1 MIGLRILV
9 IDDSLTIRK
18 LVEISLRDTPHVI
31 DYASTGAT
39 GIARATETGP
49 DLVLCD
55 YVLPDTKG
63 IDVCRAVHADRRSA
77 RSALVIMSGKHE
89 QIRPQ
94 FAELPVR
101 AFLGKPFTT
110 DELRRVVGE
119 IAATRQSAFA
129 TSRDNAN
136 ALAASFRN
144 ALYDAL
150 CARLTRIPS
159 WMPELGSEAPATFF
173 ARKLLNDQA
182 LAELFEALVPVY
194 EQLAAK
200 PRDRQLL
207 AQGSLDVIAPG
218 RLIHLAAVTDLA
230 SELAFTT
237 DHGAVAVLVAR
248 GRLFAKGGQSAREVA
263 ALLRGRSGT
272 FRWRRLEIEPDPPA
286 GNALH
291 LAQLQLECA
300 RVRTDAPRPAP
311 TTPVERSPGFS
322 ARVQELALDPVE
334 QQLATLVDGQATV
347 EELARR
353 AGLAGAA
360 AEAIVAR
367 LVEIDLLRLPA
378 SAPRATVRRTV
389 VVAEPDHAAFRGPLT
404 RHLATRHPGIAVEW
418 HTGDLDVDDL
428 LARRPDVIV
437 VNATAHAD
445 AALRLA
451 RRCADGPIRL
461 VAIVELATPRADDL
475 TAAGFHAVVAKP
487 VHLHELEWLVTGQPI
502 VTPTHARGLP

>member
-89 QIRPQ
+89 QIR
-94 FAELPVR
+94 AAVHR
-101 AFLGKPFTT
+101 AARARVPRQAVH
-110 DELRRVVGE
+110 DRRGAPGRRRDQ
-119 IAATRQSAFA
+119 AATRQSAFA

-218 RLIHLAAVTDLA
+218 RLIHLAVVTRSRERAHVPDRPR
-230 SELAFTT
+230 
-237 DHGAVAVLVAR
+237 HGRRA
-248 GRLFAKGGQSAREVA
+248 GR
-263 ALLRGRSGT
+263 
-272 FRWRRLEIEPDPPA
+272 
-286 GNALH
+286 
-291 LAQLQLECA
+291 
-300 RVRTDAPRPAP
+300 PRPA
-311 TTPVERSPGFS
+311 
-322 ARVQELALDPVE
+322 
-334 QQLATLVDGQATV
+334 
-347 EELARR
+347 
-353 AGLAGAA
+353 
-360 AEAIVAR
+360 
-367 LVEIDLLRLPA
+367 
-378 SAPRATVRRTV
+378 VRQ
-389 VVAEPDHAAFRGPLT
+389 
-404 RHLATRHPGIAVEW
+404 
-418 HTGDLDVDDL
+418 
-428 LARRPDVIV
+428 RRPVG
-437 VNATAHAD
+437 ARAARAH
-445 AALRLA
+445 
-451 RRCADGPIRL
+451 
-461 VAIVELATPRADDL
+461 
-475 TAAGFHAVVAKP
+475 
-487 VHLHELEWLVTGQPI
+487 
-502 VTPTHARGLP
+502 